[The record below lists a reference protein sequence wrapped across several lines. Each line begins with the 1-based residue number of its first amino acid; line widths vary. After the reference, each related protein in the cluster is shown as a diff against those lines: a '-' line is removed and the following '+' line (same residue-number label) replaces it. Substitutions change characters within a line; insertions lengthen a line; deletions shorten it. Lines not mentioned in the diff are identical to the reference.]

1 MRDQDWVEATIDLL
15 LSENQRI
22 FTIYHTISE
31 DNVRLQLQL
40 PWIKVSTDAGGVD
53 PERVAA
59 EGPLHPRSYGTYPR
73 VLGRYVRDEKL
84 MPLEEAIRKM
94 TSSVANR
101 LSLWDR
107 GRLQPNCW
115 ADVVVFDP
123 NTVADRSTFDDSH
136 QLSIGIRDVF
146 VNGIRVLKNSE
157 HTGATP
163 GMFVKGPG
171 A

>member
-1 MRDQDWVEATIDLL
+1 
-15 LSENQRI
+15 
-22 FTIYHTISE
+22 
-31 DNVRLQLQL
+31 
-40 PWIKVSTDAGGVD
+40 
-53 PERVAA
+53 
-59 EGPLHPRSYGTYPR
+59 
-73 VLGRYVRDEKL
+73 

-107 GRLQPNCW
+107 GRLQPGCW

-123 NTVADRSTFDDSH
+123 DTVIDHSTFDNSH

-146 VNGIRVLKNSE
+146 VNGIRVLENND